1 MKSLDLL
8 QLEQSR
14 WHLGM
19 IAVFAPLSHPCS
31 TRTPVPPNAQ
41 IDSPPLT
48 SSSSSVSPR
57 QLLSYWNGTIK
68 NVTDGT

>member
-1 MKSLDLL
+1 MNSLDLL

-19 IAVFAPLSHPCS
+19 IAMFAPLSHPCS

-41 IDSPPLT
+41 IDSPPLNFFFLFFFSQT
-48 SSSSSVSPR
+48 IAE
-57 QLLSYWNGTIK
+57 LLEWHY
-68 NVTDGT
+68 